1 MEPIGGPSR
10 IRTDALLITNQMLW
24 PTELSGHKKQDLLG
38 ENLVE
43 KTLQTKCFWLIFWA
57 KEMTFCSI
65 HCCIASIAEF
75 AISTISWEIHHISPF
90 STKKINNV
98 ERDTDDGGGDR
109 TRTCTGLPLNGFLDR
124 GSTNYA
130 YSSMVESGIYIEAS
144 NSRWRASPRYRASL
158 SASYKQCVVVVL
170 NSVYPIYSR

>member
-1 MEPIGGPSR
+1 MTLYIDFVRVYRTRCSLWGLNPLGPLTAYTGAPSR
-10 IRTDALLITNQMLW
+10 IRTDDLLITNQMLW

-65 HCCIASIAEF
+65 HCCITSIAEF

-90 STKKINNV
+90 STKK
-98 ERDTDDGGGDR
+98 
-109 TRTCTGLPLNGFLDR
+109 
-124 GSTNYA
+124 
-130 YSSMVESGIYIEAS
+130 
-144 NSRWRASPRYRASL
+144 
-158 SASYKQCVVVVL
+158 
-170 NSVYPIYSR
+170 

>member
-1 MEPIGGPSR
+1 
-10 IRTDALLITNQMLW
+10 
-24 PTELSGHKKQDLLG
+24 
-38 ENLVE
+38 
-43 KTLQTKCFWLIFWA
+43 
-57 KEMTFCSI
+57 MTFCSI
-65 HCCIASIAEF
+65 HCCITSIAEF
-75 AISTISWEIHHISPF
+75 AISTISWKIHHISPF

-144 NSRWRASPRYRASL
+144 NSRWRASPRCRASL
-158 SASYKQCVVVVL
+158 FGLLRTYWCPQTLDFKCLVVVL

>member
-1 MEPIGGPSR
+1 MRNSQLVQLVGKFIISHLS
-10 IRTDALLITNQMLW
+10 LL
-24 PTELSGHKKQDLLG
+24 
-38 ENLVE
+38 
-43 KTLQTKCFWLIFWA
+43 
-57 KEMTFCSI
+57 
-65 HCCIASIAEF
+65 
-75 AISTISWEIHHISPF
+75 
-90 STKKINNV
+90 KKINNV

-158 SASYKQCVVVVL
+158 LGLLRTSWCPQTLGFKCLVLGSNVSTFFHPVLSGIPRWSIQLIRSIALSMVIHYQRCYPNWRRGWGSNPRTVLSA
-170 NSVYPIYSR
+170 